1 MKGEHDDRSI
11 RMDRIRH
18 SDQPE
23 RERCGVALNFGVVM
37 GEAGSLTSQEAR
49 TLDADEERIGRTALD
64 ALTRKHEKVL
74 ASIVRLTEAIKKLG
88 VCHAT
93 D

>member
-1 MKGEHDDRSI
+1 MPSEH
-11 RMDRIRH
+11 
-18 SDQPE
+18 
-23 RERCGVALNFGVVM
+23 A
-37 GEAGSLTSQEAR
+37 SLTSRDAR
-49 TLDADEERIGRTALD
+49 ILDDADEERIGRTALD

-74 ASIVRLTEAIKKLG
+74 ASIVRLTEAIKRLG